1 MKKVY
6 TKPDLYCE
14 SFALTT
20 SIAQACQNSLH
31 HTEAES
37 SCTLAL
43 DEALGLDGQ
52 TLFTELQGCTIPKD
66 TFEQYCE
73 WTGDK
78 TIVLMYS

>member
-14 SFALTT
+14 SFMLAA
-20 SIAQACQNSLH
+20 SIAGGCQDKLN
-31 HTEAES
+31 HTQSES
-37 SCTLAL
+37 ICKFNL
-43 DEALGLDGQ
+43 DEKLGMDGQ
-52 TLFTELQGCTIPKD
+52 TLFTDPQGCTVPKD

-78 TIVLMYS
+78 TIVLMWS

>member
-14 SFALTT
+14 SFALTA
-20 SIAQACQNSLH
+20 SIAAACQNSLM
-31 HTEAES
+31 HTENEA
-37 SCTLAL
+37 CTL
-43 DEALGLDGQ
+43 DMEKFGYEGD
-52 TLFTELQGCTIPKD
+52 TLFIQDVCTIPKE